1 MKIVISG
8 SSGLVGTAL
17 VNSLR
22 SGGHEICRLV
32 RSGSAS
38 FADGTKLI
46 RWEPPTG
53 SIDLPALEN
62 ADAVV
67 HLAGASIAGGRW
79 TPARKELLR
88 RSRVDATRHLVSGFA
103 QLKNKP
109 SVFISASAIGF
120 YGNRGDEVLSETS
133 QPGDDFLAQICRAW
147 ETESANAE
155 RESIRTVVLRFGIIL
170 AKYGGALKQMLLPF
184 RLGLGGR
191 LGDGRQWMSWIA
203 LDDVVSLIRSAIETD
218 ALRGPVNA
226 VAPNPV
232 RNSEFTSVLAAALH
246 RPALFPVPRPIL
258 RLALGEMS
266 EMLVGSE
273 RVIPVKLA
281 ERDFTFQH
289 PELKPALQ
297 WILG

>member
-79 TPARKELLR
+79 TTTRKELLR
-88 RSRVDATRHLVSGFA
+88 RSRVDATRHLIAGLA
-103 QLKNKP
+103 QLKHKP
-109 SVFISASAIGF
+109 RVFIAASAIGF
-120 YGNRGDEVLSETS
+120 YGNRGDEVLTEASP
-133 QPGDDFLAQICRAW
+133 PGNDFLAHICRAW

-155 RESIRTVVLRFGIIL
+155 REGIRAVMLRFGIIL
-170 AKYGGALKQMLLPF
+170 AKHGGALKQMLVPF
-184 RLGLGGR
+184 RLGVGGR

-203 LDDVVSLIRSAIETD
+203 LDDVILLIRYAIETD
-218 ALRGPVNA
+218 SLRGPVNA

-232 RNSEFTSVLAAALH
+232 RNSEFTSVLALALH
-246 RPALFPVPRPIL
+246 RPALFPVPRPVL

-266 EMLVGSE
+266 DMLLASQ

-281 ERDFTFQH
+281 ERDFTFQQ
-289 PELKPALQ
+289 PQLKPALQ
-297 WILG
+297 WIVG

>member
-1 MKIVISG
+1 
-8 SSGLVGTAL
+8 
-17 VNSLR
+17 
-22 SGGHEICRLV
+22 
-32 RSGSAS
+32 
-38 FADGTKLI
+38 
-46 RWEPPTG
+46 
-53 SIDLPALEN
+53 
-62 ADAVV
+62 
-67 HLAGASIAGGRW
+67 
-79 TPARKELLR
+79 
-88 RSRVDATRHLVSGFA
+88 
-103 QLKNKP
+103 
-109 SVFISASAIGF
+109 
-120 YGNRGDEVLSETS
+120 
-133 QPGDDFLAQICRAW
+133 
-147 ETESANAE
+147 
-155 RESIRTVVLRFGIIL
+155 
-170 AKYGGALKQMLLPF
+170 
-184 RLGLGGR
+184 
-191 LGDGRQWMSWIA
+191 MSWIA